1 MTATRRLLIALL
13 AALAAGVP
21 AVTVAGP
28 AAADDQYVPGIAV
41 VRVSKLPKVILP
53 GTTISPTIE
62 ITQTTPYELTWWP
75 SLGFSIYLD
84 PMPADMD
91 ISARMRSPVTGA
103 WLTGTPEVLPDQ
115 VTFRFPYT
123 ERFALPVNGRTTV
136 QYEIH
141 FGADTPVG
149 YYWPMISAGIVPP
162 PETGKMVETQTVP
175 LRSQQIFHVGALPAE
190 DQPTTAPP
198 APGRTT
204 APGASRQ
211 PSAGPSPAPASVLAS
226 APTALAEPAGGGLL
240 PPASSPPL
248 PEAGSESG
256 AEADSWADSW
266 AEAGAEAES
275 GAEARVAAAS
285 SAPLAAGLAVA
296 VVAAWIGLIG
306 RYRLRV
312 RRLRRSAGPV
322 PPD

>member
-13 AALAAGVP
+13 AALAAGAP

-28 AAADDQYVPGIAV
+28 AAADDQYVPGNAV

-75 SLGFSIYLD
+75 ALGFSIYLD

-91 ISARMRSPVTGA
+91 ISARMQSPVTGA
-103 WLTGTPEVLPDQ
+103 WLTGTPEVLSDQ
-115 VTFRFPYT
+115 VTLRFPYT

-136 QYEIH
+136 RYEIH

-149 YYWPMISAGIVPP
+149 YYWPMIGAGIVPP

-211 PSAGPSPAPASVLAS
+211 PSAGPSPAPVPASASVLAS

-240 PPASSPPL
+240 PPAASPPP
-248 PEAGSESG
+248 PE
-256 AEADSWADSW
+256 
-266 AEAGAEAES
+266 AEAES
-275 GAEARVAAAS
+275 EPEAEFEPEAEARVAAAS
-285 SAPLAAGLAVA
+285 STPLAAGLAVA
-296 VVAAWIGLIG
+296 VVAVWIGLIG
-306 RYRLRV
+306 RHRLRV
-312 RRLRRSAGPV
+312 RRLRRAAGPV
-322 PPD
+322 PPG